1 MHLYGF
7 YRSSAAYRVRI
18 ALNHKGLDYDM
29 TSVHLR
35 DGAQFDPDY
44 VKLNPQAQ
52 VPTLVLDD
60 GTPLVQSPAILEYLE
75 EVYPEPPLLPADTAG
90 RCRVRALAAVSG
102 CDIHPIGN
110 LRVLKH
116 VQQHYGQDMAGAG
129 AWAKHWIELGFTG
142 LEAMLAGSDATGRFC
157 HGDAPTLADVYLM
170 PQMYNAVRFKA
181 DMSKFPTIQ
190 RIHDANMETDAV
202 QKAYPDNQPDAE
214 AA

>member
-18 ALNHKGLDYDM
+18 ALNLKGLDYDM

-35 DGAQFDPDY
+35 DGDQFDPDY

-75 EVYPEPPLLPADTAG
+75 EVHPEPALLPADALG
-90 RCRVRALAAVSG
+90 RHRVRALAAVPG

-116 VQQHYGQDMAGAG
+116 VQQQYGQDMAGAG
-129 AWAKHWIELGFTG
+129 AWAKHWVELGFTG
-142 LEAMLAGSDATGRFC
+142 LERMLADSAATG
-157 HGDAPTLADVYLM
+157 
-170 PQMYNAVRFKA
+170 
-181 DMSKFPTIQ
+181 
-190 RIHDANMETDAV
+190 
-202 QKAYPDNQPDAE
+202 
-214 AA
+214 